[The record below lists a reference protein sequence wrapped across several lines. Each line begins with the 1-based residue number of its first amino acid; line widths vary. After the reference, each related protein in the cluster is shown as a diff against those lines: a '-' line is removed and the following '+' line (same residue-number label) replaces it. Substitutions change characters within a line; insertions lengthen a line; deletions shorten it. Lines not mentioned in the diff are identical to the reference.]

1 MFSTF
6 TLFFYCYITTQ
17 FLLNCHPLFSNNL
30 HSDVGSC
37 TWEDIRDL
45 RESFQKLE
53 RHSDQCSHLF
63 KKGMQVFNTIKGEKQ
78 VVNIISY
85 IFIFRIYVFDRMYY
99 QIIKIHNNNSF
110 NNIFHKIS
118 YNPIKA
124 TIISNSFDFRRG
136 LRKILWSI

>member
-85 IFIFRIYVFDRMYY
+85 IFISFRDFVYMSLIGCTIKSLRF
-99 QIIKIHNNNSF
+99 IIIT
-110 NNIFHKIS
+110 
-118 YNPIKA
+118 A
-124 TIISNSFDFRRG
+124 LIISFIRYHTTPLKLLSY
-136 LRKILWSI
+136 LIHLILGED